1 MKKLTFFCL
10 LIFDLGIN
18 ANSQIPIG
26 VTNPASGV
34 SQSSAIL
41 NGFWNSNGVPLTF
54 THFEWGATPSLG
66 NFTVTVDQGSIGNAN
81 ALIISLTP
89 NTTYYFRIVVQNS
102 NGTTYGN
109 ILNFKTLMNPL
120 KADFTISDLDNQICA
135 GEYFNL
141 TNTSTGS
148 IASYYWDAWQSTT
161 PTWGFENI
169 PPITYYGSGYWA
181 INLTVY
187 DSLGNQNTKTK
198 YITVWPTN
206 WGNITPANPPG
217 FCEGDSVKLT
227 ANAGSYYTWLLEDD
241 TIISS
246 ASAQS
251 IFAKQ
256 SGNYLVNIT
265 DGVSGCKSKNSV
277 FAYSYSKAEPRI
289 CVNNDCGKDTFY
301 VCANESVRLSTSYY
315 VSYLWSNG
323 SSSDQ
328 IYISSS
334 GNYWIRIVDGNGC
347 SGISDTITVIINPI
361 PEPVITITP
370 NQSSF
375 CEGDTVRLEIKK
387 YKKMF
392 WYSYGKDNSWYS
404 EGVSNIFITETSNTS
419 VNVVDF
425 NGCSAYSLSVNLQ
438 FNELPEKPEI
448 INNNCE
454 LATTSGYKNYQ
465 WFFKD
470 SLLAGEETQFL
481 TVNQSG
487 FYVVEVFDNNGCSSL
502 SDPFYVDCQTT
513 SGINEFSDDGGV
525 NIYPNPIKDFIKVE
539 IIDFLEGS
547 DYQLV
552 IYDLLGKQVFKQ
564 KLSEAKTTI
573 KRNNLI
579 SGMYLARIFQDNE
592 KHSVKN
598 IKLFFADK

>member
-18 ANSQIPIG
+18 ANSQIPIW

-81 ALIISLTP
+81 ALISGLTP

-198 YITVWPTN
+198 YIT
-206 WGNITPANPPG
+206 
-217 FCEGDSVKLT
+217 
-227 ANAGSYYTWLLEDD
+227 
-241 TIISS
+241 
-246 ASAQS
+246 
-251 IFAKQ
+251 
-256 SGNYLVNIT
+256 

-361 PEPVITITP
+361 PEPVITIIP

-375 CEGDTVRLEIKK
+375 CEGD
-387 YKKMF
+387 
-392 WYSYGKDNSWYS
+392 NS
-404 EGVSNIFITETSNTS
+404 
-419 VNVVDF
+419 
-425 NGCSAYSLSVNLQ
+425 
-438 FNELPEKPEI
+438 
-448 INNNCE
+448 
-454 LATTSGYKNYQ
+454 NY
-465 WFFKD
+465 WF
-470 SLLAGEETQFL
+470 G
-481 TVNQSG
+481 N
-487 FYVVEVFDNNGCSSL
+487 
-502 SDPFYVDCQTT
+502 
-513 SGINEFSDDGGV
+513 
-525 NIYPNPIKDFIKVE
+525 
-539 IIDFLEGS
+539 
-547 DYQLV
+547 
-552 IYDLLGKQVFKQ
+552 
-564 KLSEAKTTI
+564 
-573 KRNNLI
+573 
-579 SGMYLARIFQDNE
+579 
-592 KHSVKN
+592 
-598 IKLFFADK
+598 